1 MVTVAVKPIDDS
13 PEALALAN
21 AMVESLGDHD
31 IPASVGD
38 GLPGSAHVLAEQ
50 SETKG
55 KILVVWTWVPAD
67 GAEPT
72 HSRAVIPKPVWEQRS
87 AWAMK
92 TYVDPAAA
100 ALIGLPAA
108 SEPKGARNRPKAS
121 IQPLSGLP
129 GDGDHALTRAL
140 RAALERQGVVMT
152 AKNPDYTILGK
163 VEITPGRPGEDMLAV
178 VWTIKRADGRQL
190 GTVEQKGPVA
200 KGVLAGPWGSLARD
214 VGEGGASGVVQA
226 IDADRSQSLQKQ

>member
-1 MVTVAVKPIDDS
+1 MKHPVLLLLAFLAGCGDVPQPFRHEDTVSELVRPPPVVTVAVKPIDDS

-100 ALIGLPAA
+100 ALIGLPAV
-108 SEPKGARNRPKAS
+108 S
-121 IQPLSGLP
+121 
-129 GDGDHALTRAL
+129 
-140 RAALERQGVVMT
+140 
-152 AKNPDYTILGK
+152 LGK
-163 VEITPGRPGEDMLAV
+163 LNAPSVTP
-178 VWTIKRADGRQL
+178 W
-190 GTVEQKGPVA
+190 
-200 KGVLAGPWGSLARD
+200 
-214 VGEGGASGVVQA
+214 
-226 IDADRSQSLQKQ
+226 